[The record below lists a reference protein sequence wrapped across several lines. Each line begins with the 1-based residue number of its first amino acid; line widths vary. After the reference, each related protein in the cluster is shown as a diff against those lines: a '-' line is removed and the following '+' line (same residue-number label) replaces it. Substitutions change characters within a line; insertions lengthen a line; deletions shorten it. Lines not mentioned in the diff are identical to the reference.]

1 MEQLKYAILGIVQGL
16 TEFLPVSS
24 SGHLAITQRLLGIGT
39 DLGFDTAVHLG
50 TALAVVIFYFKQL
63 LSYAADL
70 FSPLVGTKSK
80 RDSIGGGRLVL
91 LLALTSIPA
100 ALAGFFLQDRVE
112 AAFSSPL
119 AISAFLCVTGVILII
134 VSRGREGRVANSR
147 GTMFSSA
154 LIIGIA
160 QAVALLP
167 GISRSGMTI
176 AAALACGFAAQWAV
190 DYSMMASLPVILGAF
205 LFQAVDGQMAFSGG
219 SLANTL
225 IGMAASLATGL
236 LAISVLKKLAGRRSF
251 LPFAVWV
258 FLVAALNAA
267 LYSIAGI

>member
-24 SGHLAITQRLLGIGT
+24 SGHLAIAQRILGIGT

-119 AISAFLCVTGVILII
+119 SISAFLCVTGIVLII

-147 GTMFSSA
+147 DTLFSSA
-154 LIIGIA
+154 LVIGIV
-160 QAVALLP
+160 QAIALLP

-176 AAALACGFAAQWAV
+176 AAALMCGFAAQWAV

-205 LFQAVDGQMAFSGG
+205 VFQAVDGGMAFTGG

-225 IGMAASLATGL
+225 VGMVASLATGL

-251 LPFAVWV
+251 LPFAIWV
-258 FLVAALNAA
+258 FLAAALNAA